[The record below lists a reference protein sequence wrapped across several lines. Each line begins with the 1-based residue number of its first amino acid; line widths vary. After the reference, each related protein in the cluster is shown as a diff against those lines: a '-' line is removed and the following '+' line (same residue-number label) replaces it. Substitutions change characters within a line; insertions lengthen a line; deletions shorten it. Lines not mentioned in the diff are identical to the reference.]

1 MVTCSIL
8 SLRVPYDLS
17 QIEEYMVALRYG
29 PRAPGIPGNNDP
41 QKFPREFPG
50 IFEKIRHRPREIPGI
65 MVTNISRGNCREL
78 SKNYITGT
86 QNSLK

>member
-1 MVTCSIL
+1 MCFGYI
-8 SLRVPYDLS
+8 
-17 QIEEYMVALRYG
+17 

-50 IFEKIRHRPREIPGI
+50 IFEKISHRPREIPGI

-86 QNSLK
+86 QNSLKYLTEFPREQSPLEL